1 MEGRASAHRYLLSAA
16 ARLSP
21 PDVDP
26 QRSHGVGGARCAV
39 VKMNAVGPRRQR
51 RDGHQHAPIRLSKA
65 HHSLYRTQPC
75 AEGRAGDTETAC
87 GDTAAAA
94 PGGAL
99 GDPGW
104 GGGWR
109 AQPCLV
115 CRCTFPTCCSIF
127 TANTPQG
134 TDPGFTSGRQG
145 ALGLPWGSPAPDT
158 GAAAYQ
164 RWFPF
169 APFSTTMRRSIMLRT
184 NNVESTRSGS

>member
-1 MEGRASAHRYLLSAA
+1 M
-16 ARLSP
+16 
-21 PDVDP
+21 
-26 QRSHGVGGARCAV
+26 

-104 GGGWR
+104 GGGAGVLNPALCVAALFPR
-109 AQPCLV
+109 AVASSQQTHPKELTLASPQAGKEPLGSRGAPQPLT
-115 CRCTFPTCCSIF
+115 R
-127 TANTPQG
+127 
-134 TDPGFTSGRQG
+134 GRQ
-145 ALGLPWGSPAPDT
+145 LIKDGSPLPL
-158 GAAAYQ
+158 
-164 RWFPF
+164 FP
-169 APFSTTMRRSIMLRT
+169 PPC
-184 NNVESTRSGS
+184 GDP